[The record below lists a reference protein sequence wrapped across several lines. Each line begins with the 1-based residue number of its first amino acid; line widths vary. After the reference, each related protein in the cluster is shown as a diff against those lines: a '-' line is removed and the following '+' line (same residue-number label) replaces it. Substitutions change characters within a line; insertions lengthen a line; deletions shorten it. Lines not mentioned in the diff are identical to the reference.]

1 MTEADPGT
9 ALFAGLTV
17 AAIAVFAGGLTY
29 VATPRGAP
37 GSEALTGLALGIAGL
52 GVVVAVLGA
61 VLAAVMRW
69 R

>member
-17 AAIAVFAGGLTY
+17 AAIALFAGGLTY
-29 VATPRGAP
+29 VAAPQGAP
-37 GSEALTGLALGIAGL
+37 GSEALTGLALGIVGL

-61 VLAAVMRW
+61 AVAAVMHW